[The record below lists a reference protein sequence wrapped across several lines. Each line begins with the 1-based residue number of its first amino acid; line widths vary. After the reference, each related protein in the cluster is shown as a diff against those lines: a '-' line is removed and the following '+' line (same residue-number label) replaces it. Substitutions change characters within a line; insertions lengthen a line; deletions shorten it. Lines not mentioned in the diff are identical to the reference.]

1 MSKEIDAAPVDESG
15 FDLDQVEETEGNEI
29 TESAPVEDTQ
39 DVETEGEQDQ
49 PEEDNVQKRIN
60 KITAEKYAAKRE
72 AEELKRK
79 LDAMESTPKAAA
91 KMPTLEDHDF
101 DEDAHRAALIE
112 YQVQQ
117 ALEKQVSKQTA
128 ASEAARAQEQQQA
141 FNARVDELGKAD
153 FWEVANAVPTLPP
166 EVVDT
171 LMATE
176 EGAGMIYHLGTHL
189 DAADRLANMNPHQA
203 LIELG
208 RMSAS
213 LNQKPPVKLSAA
225 PEPIEPINSGGSLTK
240 ERGPDGAIY
249 E

>member
-1 MSKEIDAAPVDESG
+1 MSEERDAAPVDESG
-15 FDLDQVEETEGNEI
+15 FDLDQIEETEGNEI
-29 TESAPVEDTQ
+29 TDSAPVEDAQ
-39 DVETEGEQDQ
+39 GVEPEGEQEQ

-72 AEELKRK
+72 ADELKRK
-79 LDAMESTPKAAA
+79 LQELESAPKEKA
-91 KMPTLEDHDF
+91 KQPELADFDF

-117 ALEKQVSKQTA
+117 AISKQETKQSA
-128 ASEAARAQEQQQA
+128 ASEAARAEQQQQA
-141 FNARVDELGKAD
+141 FNARVNELGKAD
-153 FWEVANAVPTLPP
+153 FWEVANAVPTLAP
-166 EVVDT
+166 EVVNT
-171 LMATE
+171 LMDAE

-189 DAADRLANMNPHQA
+189 DVADRLANMNPNQA

-208 RMSAS
+208 RISAS